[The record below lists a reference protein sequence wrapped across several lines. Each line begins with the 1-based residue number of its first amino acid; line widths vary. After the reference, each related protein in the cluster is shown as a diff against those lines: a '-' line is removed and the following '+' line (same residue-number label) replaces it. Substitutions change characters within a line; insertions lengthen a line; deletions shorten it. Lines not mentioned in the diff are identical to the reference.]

1 MNIRVLLPIVLLSGV
16 AVGIISTIMFINSK
30 REESDSGLITN
41 PANTN
46 PTEYIIPTASY
57 SPIPPIKPT
66 VPFITP
72 TLTPAS
78 PTPNANEQISSVIK
92 NFETAIINR
101 QVSELLSM
109 FTAPS
114 LPSEIDSYNSMMGLD
129 ATGPRLFNTAG
140 SNFRINTWEIINID
154 YGNSADFEIRVIVDE
169 QRKGWSPAVGEY
181 GELVESRMIIEL
193 ARINGELKITNYY
206 YYWGDAGGGSAKYR
220 GLGF

>member
-1 MNIRVLLPIVLLSGV
+1 MNTRVLLPVVLLSGV

-57 SPIPPIKPT
+57 SPIPPIKPI
-66 VPFITP
+66 VSFITP
-72 TLTPAS
+72 TPDS
-78 PTPNANEQISSVIK
+78 PTPNANEQIFTVIK

-101 QVSELLSM
+101 QVNELLSM

-114 LPSEIDSYNSMMGLD
+114 LPDEIDDYNSMMGLD
-129 ATGPRLFNTAG
+129 GAAGPRLFNTAG
-140 SNFRINTWEIINID
+140 SNFRIDTWEIINID
-154 YGNSADFEIRVIVDE
+154 YGNSADFEIRVIINE
-169 QRKGWSPAVGEY
+169 QRRGWSPVTGGY
-181 GELVESRMIIEL
+181 GGVVESRMIIEL
-193 ARINGELKITNYY
+193 VKINGELKITNYFY
-206 YYWGDAGGGSAKYR
+206 YQSDAGGGSAKYK